1 MSDLYNRIHDLCLEM
16 HISDTD
22 ACKAVHMSRSTL
34 SNLKNGHA
42 QTLGADKLQ
51 AFSDFFSGGLN
62 RKISVEYL
70 IGKEQTQTQT
80 IDNLANS
87 VNIAMYDGDSYN
99 EVPDDIKNLAAAF
112 ALAKKEQDIKDPALR
127 KIVDI
132 CKKNPEY
139 VQPLSIMLDQLIQT
153 AERKGGANK

>member
-1 MSDLYNRIHDLCLEM
+1 MGNIRNVRRISKEKG
-16 HISDTD
+16 ISYAFICKKIGRSHGYLSEIESRDADIPRKSVPLIAEALGVSEEEITRDPSTQQLDT
-22 ACKAVHMSRSTL
+22 
-34 SNLKNGHA
+34 
-42 QTLGADKLQ
+42 
-51 AFSDFFSGGLN
+51 
-62 RKISVEYL
+62 
-70 IGKEQTQTQT
+70 
-80 IDNLANS
+80 LANS
-87 VNIAMYDGDSYN
+87 VSLAMYDGDAYN

-153 AERKGGANK
+153 AERKGK